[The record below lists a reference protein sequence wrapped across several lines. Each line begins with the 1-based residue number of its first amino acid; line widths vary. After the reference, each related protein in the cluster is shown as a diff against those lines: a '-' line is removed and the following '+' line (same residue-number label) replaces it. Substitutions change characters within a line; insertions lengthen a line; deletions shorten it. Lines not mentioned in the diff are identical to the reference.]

1 MFTDHAHVHTLAAD
15 ADLDKRK
22 IQSKGAGVAKNILML
37 LGASA
42 VTVLLALGHFPRA
55 QNHKLYY
62 HFINNQGT
70 VEAASMCTRFM
81 ATPLLFTTKFV
92 VKSLLYKG
100 RTIIIKIPL
109 VRHVMPKRELRA
121 FLRRRQGARSNRLSV
136 HMSGQ
141 LSSQPAEWAI
151 HAPFPAYQ
159 RKSGKSKETGFRLF
173 MIQ

>member
-121 FLRRRQGARSNRLSV
+121 FLERRQEGWSGGAVGGASSCSTGV
-136 HMSGQ
+136 GEEPGAWSG
-141 LSSQPAEWAI
+141 PAA
-151 HAPFPAYQ
+151 A
-159 RKSGKSKETGFRLF
+159 GKGDCGP
-173 MIQ
+173 